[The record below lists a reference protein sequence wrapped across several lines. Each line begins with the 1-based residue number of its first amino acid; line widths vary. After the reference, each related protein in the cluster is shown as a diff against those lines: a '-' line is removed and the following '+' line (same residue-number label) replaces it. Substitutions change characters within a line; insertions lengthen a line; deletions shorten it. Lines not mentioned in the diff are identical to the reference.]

1 MAWLVPGKSEIST
14 VLFFFLVLTRLSDT
28 LILIRGGGNLTT
40 DVAYHLRYVEFTILA
55 FPQIWR

>member
-14 VLFFFLVLTRLSDT
+14 VLFSFLVLTRLSDT
-28 LILIRGGGNLTT
+28 LILIRGGNLTT

-55 FPQIWR
+55 SPQIWR